1 MKNIKIKLRS
11 KKDKQ
16 AKSTFSDKMKSAA
29 LMKNYMDRMNESV
42 ENKAL
47 TESINVYVILLEE
60 TTGRNEALPFQFDF
74 FEEITVKKLIEMIP
88 LYAKDPVLGKM
99 SYQLACFDNS
109 SLLEKFVLLQCCF
122 LPSKQFQ
129 FLVAIPIENDYTK
142 AIKLA
147 QPIVKSLKSTSNNTF
162 IPLNKKLKEEYNR
175 KDLPLLRD
183 ESLRSVDSYSMPTPI
198 SVADILLVFL
208 IMLFLLVTCL

>member
-29 LMKNYMDRMNESV
+29 LMMNYMDRMNESV

-147 QPIVKSLKSTSNNTF
+147 QPIVKSLKST
-162 IPLNKKLKEEYNR
+162 EEYNR